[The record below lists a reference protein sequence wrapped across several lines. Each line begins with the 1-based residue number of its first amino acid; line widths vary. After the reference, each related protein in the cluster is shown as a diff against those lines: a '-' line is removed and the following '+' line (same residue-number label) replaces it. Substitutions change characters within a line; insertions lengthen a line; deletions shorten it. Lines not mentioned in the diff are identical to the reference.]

1 MRIGL
6 DISSIIYGTGVSVYT
21 KKLVENLLYLDDQ
34 HEYVLFGGSLRRSG
48 EIRNFVESL
57 KAKNVTGKVL
67 PISPTIADFLWNKLH
82 LLRIE
87 KLIGSVNVFHTS
99 DWAEPP
105 SKLPKVTTI
114 HDLSPLLFPRFTPSN
129 IVEVHKRRL
138 DWVKKESD
146 RVIVPSQ
153 TTALDAI
160 KFGIR
165 KDAIKV
171 ISESYIYERASEGEI
186 SKVKLKHNISGKY
199 FLAVGANKR
208 KNTYRIVKAFMKV
221 NNTLNYKLVVVG
233 HPKFKHSSY
242 DNVIFTN
249 FITDHDMAALYSGTE
264 ALIYPSIYEGF
275 GIPILEAFNLGVPVV
290 TSNLGSMLEIA
301 GKNAVLVS
309 PDSVKS
315 IIHGMKSVV
324 ENKIKYSGL
333 GKNEV
338 KKYSWHKTAQL
349 TLNVY
354 KELLV

>member
-1 MRIGL
+1 MRIGI

-21 KKLVENLLYLDDQ
+21 KKLVENLLKIDDQ
-34 HEYVLFGGSLRRSG
+34 YEYLLFGGSLRRSG
-48 EIRNFVESL
+48 EIRDYVESL

-67 PISPTIADFLWNKLH
+67 PISPTIADFLWNRLH
-82 LLRIE
+82 SVSIE
-87 KLIGSVNVFHTS
+87 TLIGSVNVFHTS

-114 HDLSPLLFPRFTPSN
+114 HDLSPLLFPRFTPSK

-138 DWVKKESD
+138 DWVKKESG
-146 RVIVPSQ
+146 RVIVPSH

-160 KFGIR
+160 EFGIR
-165 KDAIKV
+165 KDAIRV
-171 ISESYIYERASEGEI
+171 IPESHIYDRASEEEI
-186 SKVKLKHNISGKY
+186 IEIKLKHHITGKY

-221 NNTLNYKLVVVG
+221 NKALNYKLVVVG
-233 HPKFKHSSY
+233 HPKFKVSSH

-249 FITDHDMAALYSGTE
+249 YISDQDMAALYSGTE

-290 TSNLGSMLEIA
+290 TSNLGSMSEIA
-301 GKNAVLVS
+301 NNNAVLVS

-315 IIHGMKSVV
+315 IISGMKSVV
-324 ENKIKYSGL
+324 EYKNKYSTL

-338 KKYSWHKTAQL
+338 KKYSWNKTAQL

-354 KELLV
+354 KELLI